1 MARHKVGPYSV
12 EILHRQDKND
22 RVSVKVFVFLG
33 REYVE
38 QAEFAYNGFNTLE
51 LGRRLPS
58 LANIPVRRLD
68 AVIEDA
74 REWPKEKDKKQA
86 RSAKTKGRQKTI
98 RRTGKR

>member
-12 EILHRQDKND
+12 EILHRQDKNG

-38 QAEFAYNGFNTLE
+38 QAEFGFNGFNTLE

-74 REWPKEKDKKQA
+74 REWPKGGDGKKATAKPRRA
-86 RSAKTKGRQKTI
+86 RR
-98 RRTGKR
+98 KR